1 MKFYKRHVIGLSRLG
16 RPVNGDIPMLNNFR
30 PSLRARNWLGSKQ
43 SIDVKVYPK
52 TYREEKLDYI
62 YGRKWDKD
70 KEEAVKLNKEWR
82 LKNAL

>member
-1 MKFYKRHVIGLSRLG
+1 MSPKQLLDRALSTFK
-16 RPVNGDIPMLNNFR
+16 NII
-30 PSLRARNWLGSKQ
+30 GSKQ